1 MWYLLVLILRCQ
13 EQIRKSDFNWLYL
26 AMALLKALFGF
37 RRITLSRVKTY
48 DLALIGWVT
57 AVVVRTRTVSSLV
70 AMVMKEARSLIQSP
84 GVAMVMKEAR
94 S

>member
-1 MWYLLVLILRCQ
+1 MDSEEL
-13 EQIRKSDFNWLYL
+13 
-26 AMALLKALFGF
+26 
-37 RRITLSRVKTY
+37 LSRVKTY

-57 AVVVRTRTVSSLV
+57 AVAVRTRIVSSLV